1 MRVLVTGGAGFIGS
15 HVVERLLSRGASVV
29 VVDDMSTGD
38 ASNLASLPGD
48 GRRGGR
54 VGKAGKAGR
63 AGRGGRG
70 RLTVHRADVRR
81 IPPRVLA
88 GVTHGVHLAARTDVA
103 ASMEDPVGYFES
115 NVLGSVHVLQALRRA
130 GAEGAVV
137 ASSAAVYGDVPPPV
151 DEDAPA
157 RPISPYGAGK
167 LAVDHYAAYC
177 TREAGFPVTPLR
189 LFNVY
194 GPRQHPRSPY
204 SGVISVF
211 ARAAIAGDDMVVH
224 GDGRQ
229 TRDFVYVA
237 DVAEAIERALTRP
250 EAAGVPIN
258 VATGRGT
265 SVNALAR
272 RLAALGG
279 GGSRV
284 RHGPPRAGDIR
295 RSVARVDR
303 ARELLGFE
311 ASTPLREGL
320 ALTVEWMRAKGAR
333 ATAPRPGRR
342 PPGRRATRR
351 GGTAGGAV
359 G

>member
-29 VVDDMSTGD
+29 VVDDLSTGD
-38 ASNLASLPGD
+38 TDNLAHLSGC
-48 GRRGGR
+48 GI
-54 VGKAGKAGR
+54 
-63 AGRGGRG
+63 G

-81 IPPRVLA
+81 IPSRALA

-103 ASMEDPVGYFES
+103 TSMEDPVGYFES
-115 NVLGSVHVLQALRRA
+115 NVLGSVHVLQELRRA
-130 GAEGAVV
+130 GAQGAVV
-137 ASSAAVYGDVPPPV
+137 ASSAAVYGDIPPPV
-151 DEDAPA
+151 GEDALA

-167 LAVDHYAAYC
+167 LAVDLYAAYC
-177 TREAGFPVTPLR
+177 TREAGFPVASLR
-189 LFNVY
+189 FFNVY

-211 ARAAIAGDDMVVH
+211 TRAAIAGDDMVVH

-237 DVAEAIERALTRP
+237 DVAEAVERALLRP

-258 VATGRGT
+258 IATGRGT
-265 SVNALAR
+265 SVNLLAR
-272 RLAALGG
+272 RLAAMGG

-284 RHGPPRAGDIR
+284 RHGPTRAGDIR

-311 ASTPLREGL
+311 ATTGLSGGLRR
-320 ALTVEWMRAKGAR
+320 TVEWMRVGMGAVD
-333 ATAPRPGRR
+333 APA
-342 PPGRRATRR
+342 RRAGKGGKGTQGRESRQDRKDR
-351 GGTAGGAV
+351 GGRAGR
-359 G
+359 

>member
-15 HVVERLLSRGASVV
+15 HVVERLLSREASVV
-29 VVDDMSTGD
+29 VVDDLSTGD
-38 ASNLASLPGD
+38 PANLAHLV
-48 GRRGGR
+48 GG
-54 VGKAGKAGR
+54 GM
-63 AGRGGRG
+63 G

-81 IPPRVLA
+81 IPPKALA

-130 GAEGAVV
+130 GARGAVV
-137 ASSAAVYGDVPPPV
+137 ASSAAVYGDLPPPV
-151 DEDAPA
+151 DEDDLA

-167 LAVDHYAAYC
+167 LAVDLYAAYC
-177 TREAGFPVTPLR
+177 TQEAGFPVAALR
-189 LFNVY
+189 FFNVY

-229 TRDFVYVA
+229 TRDFVYVE
-237 DVAEAIERALTRP
+237 DVAEAVERALLRP
-250 EAAGVPIN
+250 ESAGVPIN
-258 VATGRGT
+258 IATGRGT
-265 SVNALAR
+265 SVNLLAR
-272 RLAALGG
+272 RLAAMGG

-284 RHGPPRAGDIR
+284 RHGPPRVGDIR

-311 ASTPLREGL
+311 ATTGLSDGLRR
-320 ALTVEWMRAKGAR
+320 TVEWMRVEIGAVDTTLR
-333 ATAPRPGRR
+333 KSGK
-342 PPGRRATRR
+342 
-351 GGTAGGAV
+351 GGTGRKGGKGGKGRAGR
-359 G
+359 